1 MNNKKIK
8 ILHVAQANGGVSE
21 YLKSFLKYSNKN
33 IFQNYLLVSNL
44 YKTEEE
50 IYNELVDDIKY
61 LDMKREISL
70 KSDLK
75 SIMGII
81 RYLRNNNVDIIYS
94 HSSKAGALVRIA
106 AIFTK
111 TPVIYNSHGW
121 AFDMNVSNKK
131 KNVYILI
138 EKMLAK
144 LTKKIICISK
154 NDYDKAL
161 EYKICKE
168 NKLALIENGIDI
180 EKFNKSFNA
189 SKIKNKYNIP
199 INKLVVGM
207 VARISE
213 QKSPETFVEIASRLC
228 KINDNFHFIMVGD
241 GEEREK
247 IDDLIKKLGISEKF
261 TITGWVNNTAEII
274 SIFDI
279 ALLTSKWEGFGL
291 VIPEYFI
298 SKVPV
303 IASSVGGIKNII
315 NNGINGRLVENNDIE
330 KYIEYIFQYIN
341 DNDFRDKIIEKAY
354 LDANIKYNISRVVQ
368 EHEKIFKSCIKTTDK
383 DKENEFGKCSS
394 I

>member
-33 IFQNYLLVSNL
+33 IFQNYTKDQAKLRG

-131 KNVYILI
+131 KNVYI
-138 EKMLAK
+138 
-144 LTKKIICISK
+144 
-154 NDYDKAL
+154 
-161 EYKICKE
+161 
-168 NKLALIENGIDI
+168 
-180 EKFNKSFNA
+180 F
-189 SKIKNKYNIP
+189 
-199 INKLVVGM
+199 
-207 VARISE
+207 
-213 QKSPETFVEIASRLC
+213 
-228 KINDNFHFIMVGD
+228 
-241 GEEREK
+241 
-247 IDDLIKKLGISEKF
+247 
-261 TITGWVNNTAEII
+261 
-274 SIFDI
+274 
-279 ALLTSKWEGFGL
+279 
-291 VIPEYFI
+291 
-298 SKVPV
+298 
-303 IASSVGGIKNII
+303 
-315 NNGINGRLVENNDIE
+315 
-330 KYIEYIFQYIN
+330 
-341 DNDFRDKIIEKAY
+341 AY
-354 LDANIKYNISRVVQ
+354 LKMIMIK
-368 EHEKIFKSCIKTTDK
+368 H
-383 DKENEFGKCSS
+383 
-394 I
+394 